1 MLRHFYG
8 TELVRAGVNLRIV
21 QTLMRHES
29 LATTAIYTDVNQDQ
43 QRAGIAALQW
53 PATTI
58 AA

>member
-1 MLRHFYG
+1 
-8 TELVRAGVNLRIV
+8 
-21 QTLMRHES
+21 MRHES
-29 LATTAIYTDVNQDQ
+29 PATTAIYTDVNQDQ